1 MDAKPVL
8 QRWSTAGRAV
18 AAACL
23 VAAMAGCASM
33 SETGGGA
40 AAASDAAPD
49 AAPMSALGAYLAA
62 RHGQQ
67 VRDYAHAAEYMS
79 HALAEDPSN
88 FDLLRRTFVLRVSEG
103 RVADAVPLAQRIV
116 QLDQAAGLA
125 QLVLMLQEVKAG
137 DFVAATARARALPT
151 EGAQRLAAPLLL
163 AWCELGAQH
172 PAPALRA
179 LDGLDEVH
187 GVQMLK
193 DLHAA
198 LIADEADRLDD
209 ADQAFKRAIG
219 DQQRLTWRT
228 VELAGNFYERHERS
242 EEARRLYERLG
253 TGDQNGEITGEALR
267 RIAAGKVPPRI
278 ITTPRD
284 GIAEALFDLASVLD
298 QHDTLDASLVYARLA
313 LDLRPAFPLA
323 QLLVA
328 EIDEDQRHTAD
339 ALAEYRAID
348 PQSPL
353 GWAARLRAAI
363 ALDALNRTDEAA
375 AELNRMAA
383 ERPQDPEPL
392 VELGDLL
399 RARNR
404 FTDAVGAYDAAIAR
418 IPATEPRQWR
428 LYYSRGA
435 ALERSG
441 QWARAEGDLKRALEL
456 QPDQPLVLNYLGY
469 SWIDRGEHLAEGLNM
484 VKRAVELRPDDGYIV
499 DSLGWA
505 YYRLGEF
512 GNATRQLE
520 KAIELLP
527 EDPTINDHLGDA
539 YWQEG
544 RVVEARYQ
552 WRRALQFKP
561 EADQVR
567 TIESKLDR
575 GIAKLP
581 AAAATR
587 GG

>member
-1 MDAKPVL
+1 
-8 QRWSTAGRAV
+8 
-18 AAACL
+18 
-23 VAAMAGCASM
+23 MAGCAS
-33 SETGGGA
+33 TGESVVSS
-40 AAASDAAPD
+40 SDAAPE
-49 AAPMSALGAYLAA
+49 AASMSALGAYLAG

-67 VRDYAHAAEYMS
+67 VHDYAHAADYMS
-79 HALAEDPSN
+79 HALAEDPGN
-88 FDLLRRTFVLRVSEG
+88 FDLLRRSFVLRVGEG
-103 RVADAVPLAQRIV
+103 RMAEAVPLAQRIV
-116 QLDQAAGLA
+116 QSDPSAGLA

-137 DFVAATARARALPT
+137 DFAAAAARAKSLPT
-151 EGAQRLAAPLLL
+151 EGAQRLAGPLLL
-163 AWCELGAQH
+163 AWCELGAQR
-172 PAPALRA
+172 PAPALQA
-179 LDGLDEVH
+179 LNGLDELH

-198 LIADEADRLDD
+198 LIADESDRIED
-209 ADQAFKRAIG
+209 ADHAYKRAVG
-219 DQQRLTWRT
+219 DQQRPTWRS

-253 TGDQNGEITGEALR
+253 PGEQNAEITGEALR
-267 RIAAGKVPPRI
+267 RIAQGTVPPRVI
-278 ITTPRD
+278 ATPRD

-298 QHDTLDASLVYARLA
+298 QRETLDASLVYARLA
-313 LDLRPAFPLA
+313 LDLRPDFPLA
-323 QLLVA
+323 QLLLA
-328 EIDEDQRHTAD
+328 EIDEDQRHTAE
-339 ALAEYRAID
+339 ALAQYRAID
-348 PQSPL
+348 PKSPL
-353 GWAARLRAAI
+353 GWAARLRAAV
-363 ALDALNRTDEAA
+363 ALDALDRTDEAA
-375 AELNRMAA
+375 AELNHMAA

-404 FTDAVGAYDAAIAR
+404 FSDAVGAYDAAIVR
-418 IPATEPRQWR
+418 LGATEPQQWR

-441 QWARAEGDLKRALEL
+441 QWARAESDLKRALEL

-469 SWIDRGEHLAEGLNM
+469 SWIDRGEHLTEGLSM

-512 GNATRQLE
+512 GNATQLLE

-527 EDPTINDHLGDA
+527 EDPTVNDHLGDA

-561 EADQVR
+561 EADQIR

-575 GIAKLP
+575 GITKP
-581 AAAATR
+581 PVAATR

>member
-1 MDAKPVL
+1 MDTKPVL
-8 QRWSTAGRAV
+8 QRWSAAGRAA

-23 VAAMAGCASM
+23 VAAMAGCVS
-33 SETGGGA
+33 TGESDGGA
-40 AAASDAAPD
+40 GVTPET
-49 AAPMSALGAYLAA
+49 APMSALGAYLAA

-67 VRDYAHAAEYMS
+67 VRDYTHAAQYMS
-79 HALAEDPSN
+79 HALAADPDN

-116 QLDQAAGLA
+116 TVDQGAGLA
-125 QLVLMLQEVKAG
+125 QLVLMVQEAKAG
-137 DFVAATARARALPT
+137 DFAAAAARARSLPA
-151 EGAQRLAAPLLL
+151 EGAQRLAGPLLL
-163 AWCELGAQH
+163 AWCELGAQR
-172 PAPALRA
+172 PEPALEA
-179 LDGLDEVH
+179 LKGLDQLH

-198 LIADEADRLDD
+198 LIADGADRVED
-209 ADQAFKRAIG
+209 ADQAYGRALG

-228 VELAGNFYERHERS
+228 VELAGNFYERHGRGD
-242 EEARRLYERLG
+242 EARRLYERLG
-253 TGDQNGEITGEALR
+253 TREQNGEITGEALQR
-267 RIAAGKVPPRI
+267 VAQGTVPPRI
-278 ITTPRD
+278 IATPRD

-298 QHDTLDASLVYARLA
+298 QRETLDASLVYARVA
-313 LDLRPAFPLA
+313 LDLRPDFALA
-323 QLLVA
+323 QLLVG
-328 EIDEDQRHTAD
+328 EIDEDQRHTAE
-339 ALAEYRAID
+339 ALAQYRAID
-348 PQSPL
+348 PKSPL

-363 ALDALNRTDEAA
+363 ALDALDQTEEAA
-375 AELNRMAA
+375 AELRRMAA

-404 FTDAVGAYDAAIAR
+404 FSDAVGAYDAAIAR
-418 IPATEPRQWR
+418 IGTAEPAQWR

-512 GNATRQLE
+512 GNATQLLE

-527 EDPTINDHLGDA
+527 EDPTVNDHLGDA

-561 EADQVR
+561 EADQVP
-567 TIESKLDR
+567 TIENKLDR

-581 AAAATR
+581 AAAVTR